1 MPADVDLEFTGNYL
15 SGYRTVQ
22 SDVSG
27 FAFLDM
33 GVRKKIMKG
42 KGVINVSVRDVFSS
56 RISESIID
64 RTDYYLYSFDQRGRF
79 ITLGFSYGFGKGE
92 AMSYSG
98 GRRR

>member
-1 MPADVDLEFTGNYL
+1 MDLEFTGNYL

-56 RISESIID
+56 
-64 RTDYYLYSFDQRGRF
+64 
-79 ITLGFSYGFGKGE
+79 
-92 AMSYSG
+92 
-98 GRRR
+98 